1 MLHTHEIV
9 MSHGW
14 VKSHVNEASHTDEW
28 GMSHI
33 WMSHVISR
41 GDVGGLEKV
50 KQELMETG
58 KHSQKPT
65 PNKIYHT
72 KSHQKIHYLKS
83 H

>member
-9 MSHGW
+9 RWHVW
-14 VKSHVNEASHTDEW
+14 VKSHVNETCYTYEW
-28 GMSHI
+28 GMSPI

-58 KHSQKPT
+58 KPSQKPT
-65 PNKIYHT
+65 PNQIYYT
-72 KSHQKIHYLKS
+72 KSHQIHYLKS